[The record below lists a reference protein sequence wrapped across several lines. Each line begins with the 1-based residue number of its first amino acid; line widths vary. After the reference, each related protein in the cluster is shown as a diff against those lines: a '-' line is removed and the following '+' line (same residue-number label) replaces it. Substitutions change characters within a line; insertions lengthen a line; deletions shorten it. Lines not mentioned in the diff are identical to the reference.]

1 MRKDLRTEKKKTD
14 GNKLNESQRKI
25 LILRSIKN
33 RKKKAHGN
41 GRKIDFIRQYSM
53 GMHCLYHLIAVL
65 TFECT
70 MTQGFSNLRC
80 FGWNLK

>member
-1 MRKDLRTEKKKTD
+1 MRKDLRTGKKTD

-53 GMHCLYHLIAVL
+53 GMHCLYHLIPVL